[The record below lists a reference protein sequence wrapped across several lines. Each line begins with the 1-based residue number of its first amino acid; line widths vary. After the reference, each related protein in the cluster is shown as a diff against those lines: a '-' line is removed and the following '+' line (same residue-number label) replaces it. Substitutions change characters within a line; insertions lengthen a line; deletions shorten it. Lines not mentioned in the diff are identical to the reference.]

1 MGQIKG
7 SSNFEGEMMKFD
19 RRVHDG
25 LSGFGLSSVRGLL
38 YSALILGLA
47 LVLSMPMAAQ
57 RITGTLRGQVLDPS
71 GAAVPD
77 AQVTA
82 TNQETGVSVKITAT
96 SAGTYSFPSLIP
108 GLYKVEVEAK
118 GFKSFVKTD
127 VNVVANQ
134 DNVADAHVDL
144 GVATEVVEVSGGS
157 VAIQTTSSELNNTF
171 DSRAMD
177 LPNGAGTLNG
187 SPLNLAVLAPNV
199 VAQPGGV
206 TGIGGSVGGT
216 RPRDNNF
223 TVDGVDDNN
232 LGVTGNNSTVIPDA
246 VGEFNLTTNQF
257 SAEYGHS
264 AGGQFSLVT
273 KTGTNSWHGS
283 GEWYNQNRNYNSL
296 DNLTKGSILNKSL
309 PGQPAFDN
317 NRFGGT
323 AGGPII
329 KSKLFV
335 FGAYEYTTLHGQ
347 GAPTAFTAPTAA
359 GMTTLQ
365 AQAADS
371 AVTDLLKNFPIA
383 PGKIQDASK
392 YPLVNG
398 IPVEIGNITIF
409 SPVFQRE
416 HDVQT
421 NVDYTMGRHQF
432 GARFLLNQENFILPV
447 NSTQAIFNQAEPIHN
462 RKIALNDVWT
472 INSTLVNDLR
482 LQYSYF
488 SLDTL
493 NPCTTCPQD
502 ITIND
507 LLGGVT
513 VGPGDNTTQ
522 KQNTYQVADTFSWS
536 KGKHTF
542 KFGGQYNHFIYPQ
555 FFLPRSNSDNQYKT
569 ANAFINDLRPDNPG
583 RTLRNAGTGSF
594 LGTQSL
600 FSWFV
605 QDDFKVTPR
614 LTVNL
619 GLRYEYWTNPVGSS
633 TQTLNA
639 ISNAPGVITFGDPK
653 TDKNNFAP
661 RVGFAYDPR
670 GNGKTSIR
678 GGFGISYD
686 VKFQN
691 FASITLPPQLQSE
704 LDPNS
709 ACTLAPKPG
718 WCTTPGNAGFLQL
731 GGLPQTYVPPTGQAG
746 ARALTTS
753 FIDDTV
759 MPKILTWSLGVQHEL
774 ARNTS
779 VEVRYLGTRG
789 LELPVQ
795 FRRNRE
801 SAFDAGIVPLP
812 TFFSASDIPTS
823 FTASTPTDTP
833 FNNFNSN
840 IYSQLPC
847 TTGGGI
853 CPFTANVTSDPPF
866 GSSIYHA
873 GSVNFTQRA
882 RHGLTFNANYTYAH
896 TIDNS
901 TNEFFTSL
909 LNPRRAQDTNRI
921 NEDRGNSD
929 LDVRHKFA
937 LSLIYQVPNVKS
949 DSRWVKT
956 LVNGFNI
963 GSVFLAQTGQP
974 VTLQSGGVDS
984 NGNGDS
990 AGDRASV
997 NPLVSGN
1004 IGSDVFPVCEA
1015 TAFTGSGHPVG
1026 SVYVGSTSVTN
1037 TTTTN
1042 GCALNSNPNTT
1053 VNPFGF
1059 DPAIGYTPVSASAK
1073 YLITGPGARSNLG
1086 RNSFTGPGFGVLN
1099 LAVGKDFHFTEGKY
1113 LQAKV
1118 NIFNVLNHPNFAL
1131 SNGNVFSTT
1140 GVTTATT
1147 TPGYVI
1153 PTDSNFLAASTLFS
1167 GGFRSMTLG
1176 LKFVF

>member
-1 MGQIKG
+1 
-7 SSNFEGEMMKFD
+7 
-19 RRVHDG
+19 
-25 LSGFGLSSVRGLL
+25 
-38 YSALILGLA
+38 
-47 LVLSMPMAAQ
+47 
-57 RITGTLRGQVLDPS
+57 
-71 GAAVPD
+71 
-77 AQVTA
+77 
-82 TNQETGVSVKITAT
+82 
-96 SAGTYSFPSLIP
+96 
-108 GLYKVEVEAK
+108 VEAK
-118 GFKSFVKTD
+118 GFKSFLLRD
-127 VNVVANQ
+127 VNVSANQ
-134 DNVADAHVDL
+134 DNVADAKLDL
-144 GVATEVVEVSGGS
+144 GVATEIVEVSSGA
-157 VAIQTTSSELNNTF
+157 VEIQTTSSSLNNTF
-171 DSRAMD
+171 DSRAVD
-177 LPNGAGTLNG
+177 LPNAAGVLNG

-246 VGEFNLTTNQF
+246 VAEFNLTTNQF

-273 KTGTNSWHGS
+273 KTGTNNWHGS

-296 DNLTKGSILNKSL
+296 DNLTKGAILNGSL
-309 PGQPAFDN
+309 AGQPAFDN

-323 AGGPII
+323 VGGPII
-329 KSKLFV
+329 KNKLFV

-347 GAPTAFTAPTAA
+347 GAPTAFTGPTTA
-359 GMTTLQ
+359 GMTILQ

-371 AVTDLLKNFPIA
+371 AVTNLLKNFPIA
-383 PGKIQDASK
+383 PVALTDTTQ
-392 YPLVNG
+392 YPVVNG
-398 IPVEIGNITIF
+398 IAVPIGNITIF

-416 HDVQT
+416 HDVQA
-421 NVDYTMGRHQF
+421 NADYTMGRHQF
-432 GARFLLNQENFILPV
+432 GARFLLNQESFILPV

-472 INSTLVNDLR
+472 ISGTLVNDLR
-482 LQYSYF
+482 LQYSFF
-488 SLDTL
+488 SLATI
-493 NPCTTCPQD
+493 NPCATCPQD

-513 VGPGDNTTQ
+513 VGPGDNTFQ
-522 KQNTYQVADTFSWS
+522 KQNTYQIGDTFSWS
-536 KGKHTF
+536 HGKHTF
-542 KFGGQYNHFIYPQ
+542 KFGGGYTHFIYPQ

-569 ANAFINDLRPDNPG
+569 ANAFINDLLPDNPG

-605 QDDFKVTPR
+605 QDDYKVTPR

-619 GLRYEYWTNPVGSS
+619 GLRYEYWTNPLGSS

-653 TDKNNFAP
+653 TDKNNIAP
-661 RVGFAYDPR
+661 RIGFAFDPR

-678 GGFGISYD
+678 GGFGIVYD

-709 ACTLAPKPG
+709 ACTLTPTPA
-718 WCTTPGNAGFLQL
+718 WCPATPGGSQGFLQF
-731 GGLPQTYVPPTGQAG
+731 GGLPQTYIPPSNQAD

-779 VEVRYLGTRG
+779 IEVRYLGTRG

-801 SAFDAGIVPLP
+801 SAFDAGIAPLP
-812 TFFSASDIPTS
+812 TFFKASAVPATW
-823 FTASTPTDTP
+823 TAATPTDTP
-833 FNNFNSN
+833 FNNFDSN
-840 IYSQLPC
+840 IYSQVPC
-847 TTGGGI
+847 TTGGGV
-853 CPFTANVTSDPPF
+853 CPFTANVTSDPPL

-882 RHGLTFNANYTYAH
+882 RYGLTFNANYTYAH

-921 NEDRGNSD
+921 NDDRANSD

-949 DSRWVKT
+949 DNRWVKT
-956 LVNGFNI
+956 FVNGFNI
-963 GSVFLAQTGQP
+963 GSVFLAQAGQP

-990 AGDRASV
+990 AGDRASL
-997 NPLVSGN
+997 NPFGTGRT
-1004 IGSDVFPVCEA
+1004 GSDVFAVCELPGGA
-1015 TAFTGSGHPVG
+1015 TGLSNGGPGAFTTPTGVAAGG
-1026 SVYVGSTSVTN
+1026 
-1037 TTTTN
+1037 
-1042 GCALNSNPNTT
+1042 GC
-1053 VNPFGF
+1053 F
-1059 DPAIGYTPVSASAK
+1059 DPSDLTGKKFFPAIGYTPVNTSAR

-1086 RNSFTGPGFGVLN
+1086 RNSFTSPGFSVLN
-1099 LAVGKDFHFTEGKY
+1099 LSVGKDFHFTETKY
-1113 LQAKV
+1113 LRAKV
-1118 NIFNVLNHPNFAL
+1118 NVYNVLNHPSFAI
-1131 SNGNVFSTT
+1131 SNGNVFSTA

-1153 PTDSNFLAASTLFS
+1153 PTDSNFLAANTLFS